1 MTFCAT
7 VTRMS
12 SSLTQI
18 IRPPVV
24 VVMGHIDHG
33 KSTLL
38 DYIRKSNVVGGEAGG
53 ITQHLSA
60 YEVLHKD
67 ETGVDRT
74 ITFLDTPGHEAFSTM
89 RARGAQAADI
99 AILVVSAEDGVKAQT
114 LEAWKTIVESKTP
127 YFVAINKIDKPGAN
141 IEKTKMDLAENGI
154 YLEGYGG
161 DVPAV
166 MISAKV
172 GTGIDT
178 LLDTII
184 LVADLHELAGN
195 PKIPATGYVIES
207 NMDPKRGISATL
219 IIKNGSLNKGQ
230 FVVVDDA
237 FVGTRIVEDFLGKQ
251 VSHAQ
256 FSSPIRIT
264 GFSKEPRVGSRFSVW
279 DSKKEAEQAILDWK
293 RDEQQTKNNMPI
305 VYNEGVVVVPL
316 IIKTDVAGT
325 GEAVEK
331 EIKKLEKDT
340 IVFKILDRSIG
351 AISERDIALAQSDDT
366 AIIVGFHVKI
376 DPKARDMNEQAH
388 VTIATFDIIYK
399 LSDFLK
405 EEVTKRKPR
414 VLVESH
420 VGTARVLKTFNG
432 TKDKQ
437 IVGAKMENGLIAVG
451 SEVKVLRRDIEICR
465 GKIVELQEQKTKVKQ
480 INEGSEFGALLEA
493 KHELA
498 PGDILE
504 AFNTKEE

>member
-1 MTFCAT
+1 
-7 VTRMS
+7 MS
-12 SSLTQI
+12 SSPTQI
-18 IRPPVV
+18 VRPPVV

-60 YEVLHKD
+60 YEVIHKD
-67 ETGVDRT
+67 ETGVNRT

-114 LEAWKTIVESKTP
+114 LEAWKTIIESKTP

-184 LVADLHELAGN
+184 LVADLHELTGN

-207 NMDPKRGISATL
+207 NMDSKRGISATL
-219 IIKNGSLNKGQ
+219 IIKNGSLLKGQ

-251 VSHAQ
+251 ISQAQ

-279 DSKKEAEQAILDWK
+279 ESKKEAEQAIEDWK
-293 RDEQQTKNNMPI
+293 RDQQNTKNNTPLT
-305 VYNEGVVVVPL
+305 YREGVVVVPL

-331 EIKKLEKDT
+331 EVKKLEKET
-340 IVFKILDRSIG
+340 IVFKIIDRSIG
-351 AISERDIALAQSDDT
+351 AISERDIALAQSDST

-405 EEVTKRKPR
+405 EEVEKRKPR
-414 VLVESH
+414 VLIESH

-437 IVGAKMENGLIAVG
+437 IVGAVVENGSIAVG
-451 SEVKVLRRDIEICR
+451 SDIKVLRRDTEICR
-465 GKIVELQEQKTKVKQ
+465 GKILELQEQKTKVKQ

-504 AFNTKEE
+504 AFNTKQE

>member
-1 MTFCAT
+1 
-7 VTRMS
+7 MS
-12 SSLTQI
+12 SSPTQI
-18 IRPPVV
+18 TRPPVV

-38 DYIRKSNVVGGEAGG
+38 DYIRKSNIVGGEAGG

-60 YEVLHKD
+60 YEVAHKD
-67 ETGVDRT
+67 ESGADRK

-114 LEAWKTIVESKTP
+114 LEAWKTIIESKTP
-127 YFVAINKIDKPGAN
+127 YFVAINKIDKAGAN

-166 MISAKV
+166 PISAKV

-184 LVADLHELAGN
+184 LVADMHELVGN
-195 PKIPATGYVIES
+195 PSIPGTGYVIES

-219 IIKNGSLNKGQ
+219 IIKNGSLEKGQ

-237 FVGTRIVEDFLGKQ
+237 SVGTRIVEDFMGKQ
-251 VSHAQ
+251 ISRAQ
-256 FSSPIRIT
+256 FSTPIRIT
-264 GFSKEPRVGSRFSVW
+264 GFSKEPTIGSRFSVW
-279 DSKKEAEQAILDWK
+279 DSKKEAEQAIAAWI
-293 RDEQQTKNNMPI
+293 RDEQTGKHSMPT
-305 VYNEGVVVVPL
+305 VYAQGVVVVPL

-331 EIKKLEKDT
+331 EVKKLEREN
-340 IVFKILDRSIG
+340 IVFKVIDRSVG
-351 AISERDIALAQSDDT
+351 GISERDISLAQSDDT
-366 AIIVGFHVKI
+366 ALIVGFNVKI
-376 DPKARDMNEQAH
+376 DPKARDANEQAH
-388 VTIATFDIIYK
+388 VTVATFDTIYK

-405 EEVTKRKPR
+405 EEIEKRKPR
-414 VLVESH
+414 VMIETH

-432 TKDKQ
+432 TKGKQ
-437 IVGAKMENGLIAVG
+437 IVGAKVESGSLTVG
-451 SEVKVLRRDIEICR
+451 VEIKVMRRETEICR
-465 GKIVELQEQKTKVKQ
+465 GKVIELQEQKTKVKQ
-480 INEGSEFGALLEA
+480 IDEGSEFGAQIEA
-493 KHELA
+493 KHEIA

-504 AFNTKEE
+504 AFSTKEE